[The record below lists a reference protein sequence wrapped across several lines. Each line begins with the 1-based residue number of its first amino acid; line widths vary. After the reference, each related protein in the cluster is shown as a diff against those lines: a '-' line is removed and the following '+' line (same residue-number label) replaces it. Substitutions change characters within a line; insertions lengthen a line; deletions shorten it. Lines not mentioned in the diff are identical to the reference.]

1 VDRGNPSGK
10 SDGESSAFSSQKP
23 MPISRYIVAAI
34 ARCSRALALSVQCAE
49 VAVSQEPV
57 HCRFQFSGEFFK
69 TRASLSQV
77 VGIKAF
83 DKPGKGS
90 CEQLPGFVAPAMHA
104 GKAIEA
110 HDRPE
115 LE

>member
-1 VDRGNPSGK
+1 VG
-10 SDGESSAFSSQKP
+10 
-23 MPISRYIVAAI
+23 
-34 ARCSRALALSVQCAE
+34 
-49 VAVSQEPV
+49 QEPV
-57 HCRFQFSGEFFK
+57 HCRFEFSGEFFK
-69 TRASLSQV
+69 KRASLSQV
-77 VGIKAF
+77 GGIKAF

-90 CEQLPGFVAPAMHA
+90 CEQLAGFVAPAMHA